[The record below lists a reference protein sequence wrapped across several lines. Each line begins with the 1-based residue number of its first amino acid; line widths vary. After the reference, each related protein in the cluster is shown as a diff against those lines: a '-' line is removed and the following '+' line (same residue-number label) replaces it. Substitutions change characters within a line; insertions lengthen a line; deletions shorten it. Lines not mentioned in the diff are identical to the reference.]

1 MNTENTKKLI
11 EAFPALYRGYKKSPR
26 ESLMCFG
33 FECGDGWF
41 DLIWEL
47 SEKITAIDPNCE
59 ANQVKEKFGGLRFYI
74 LGSKEAQ
81 DLALEYEEKSYSVCE
96 MCGSDVDVKTG
107 GKGWIQTLCGKC
119 RNN

>member
-41 DLIWEL
+41 DLI
-47 SEKITAIDPNCE
+47 
-59 ANQVKEKFGGLRFYI
+59 
-74 LGSKEAQ
+74 
-81 DLALEYEEKSYSVCE
+81 
-96 MCGSDVDVKTG
+96 
-107 GKGWIQTLCGKC
+107 
-119 RNN
+119 